1 MEAIREYLNNLFMSL
16 PETPAVLRAKA
27 ELLEMME
34 DKYEELIREGKSE
47 KEAVGIVLSEFGNF
61 EELAEELGIDE
72 YLNKNQDSS
81 ESAEQNNQT
90 EKQNKGAGRPRTEC
104 HWSFNEAKEYVEYS
118 WKHAAY
124 IAVGVMFCI
133 WSPYLESVL
142 SSAGG
147 SGYMPA
153 FVANAI
159 GTSCMFLL
167 IAVAVGLFCAA
178 SAQRKRYGNIARY
191 QIVTDEKAAH
201 YLTARRDK
209 DEQRRLYF
217 RIFGVALCILSVVPS
232 SVNFFE
238 NPLVREI
245 VDSSVLA
252 IVGVG
257 VLLLILSCSVGNRYD
272 ELRRAQIGAGTGQNV
287 QNPQSVPVME
297 HHKRGMPLSVVLLLI
312 FLGFV
317 VVGGSIAGG
326 IIYSV
331 TSYDGETSQTK
342 EQYDVQEV
350 EKVLVDMDMGTVNIE
365 MGEVDA
371 IQFEYS
377 GNTKQSPVVTNEN
390 GVLRVK
396 EKGSGGFHFSLFR
409 FWPWNSGEH
418 STTIIIPA
426 NQTGIIY
433 EIEADAGNVNLSN
446 VQGKSVKIDV
456 DAGNIEASGC
466 VFAEKS
472 TLEADAGNINVS
484 ESSFHYLN
492 ADVDAGNLECHLT
505 DPVSWYDLDLDVD
518 LGDVEINGQKMG
530 GTYKAQPGADA
541 PEGGYHIKAE
551 VDLGNIEITGNE
563 SEV

>member
-47 KEAVGIVLSEFGNF
+47 KEAVGTVLSEFGNL

-72 YLNKNQDSS
+72 YLKKNQASS
-81 ESAEQNNQT
+81 ESTENDRQE
-90 EKQNKGAGRPRTEC
+90 EKQNKGAGRSRTEFY
-104 HWSFNEAKEYVEYS
+104 WSFDEAKRYVEYS

-124 IAVGVMFCI
+124 IAVGVMLCI
-133 WSPYLESVL
+133 WSPYFESVL

-147 SGYMPA
+147 SGYMSA
-153 FVANAI
+153 LVANAI
-159 GTSCMFLL
+159 GTSCMFLF
-167 IAVAVGLFCAA
+167 IAVAVGLFCTA

-209 DEQRRLYF
+209 DEQRRLYC
-217 RIFGVALCILSVVPS
+217 RIIGVALCILSVVPS

-238 NPLVREI
+238 NPLYREI

-287 QNPQSVPVME
+287 QNPQNVPMME
-297 HHKRGMPLSVVLLLI
+297 YHKKGMPLSAVLLLI
-312 FLGFV
+312 FLGFL
-317 VVGGSIAGG
+317 VVGGSIVGAF
-326 IIYSV
+326 IYSAN
-331 TSYDGETSQTK
+331 SFDGEVSQTK
-342 EQYDVQEV
+342 EQYEAEGV
-350 EKVLVDMDMGTVNIE
+350 EKVVVDMDMGTVNIQ
-365 MGEVDA
+365 MDEVDA

-377 GNTKQSPVVTNEN
+377 GNTNQAPVVTNEN

-396 EKGSGGFHFSLFR
+396 EKGSGGFHFSF
-409 FWPWNSGEH
+409 FHWPWNSGKRN
-418 STTIIIPA
+418 TTIIIPA
-426 NQTGIIY
+426 SQTDIIY
-433 EIEADAGNVNLSN
+433 EIEADAGNVYLSN

-456 DAGNIEASGC
+456 DAGNIEASC
-466 VFAEKS
+466 CTFTEKS

-484 ESSFHYLN
+484 ESSFRDLN
-492 ADVDAGNLECHLT
+492 ADVNAGNLECYLT
-505 DPVSWYDLDLDVD
+505 VPISWYKLDLDVD
-518 LGDVEINGQKMG
+518 LGNVEINGQNMG
-530 GTYKAQPGADA
+530 GTYKAEPREDA
-541 PEGGYHIKAE
+541 PEGDYRIKAE
-551 VDLGNIEITGNE
+551 VDLGNIEITGE
-563 SEV
+563 SRDY

>member
-47 KEAVGIVLSEFGNF
+47 KEAVGTVLSEFGNL

-72 YLNKNQDSS
+72 YLKKNQASS
-81 ESAEQNNQT
+81 ESTENDMQE
-90 EKQNKGAGRPRTEC
+90 EKQNKGAGRPRTEF
-104 HWSFNEAKEYVEYS
+104 HWSFDEAKRYVEYS

-124 IAVGVMFCI
+124 IAIGVMLCI

-147 SGYMPA
+147 SGYMSA
-153 FVANAI
+153 LVANAI
-159 GTSCMFLL
+159 GTSCMFLF

-191 QIVTDEKAAH
+191 YIVTDEKAAH

-217 RIFGVALCILSVVPS
+217 RIFGIALCILSVVPS

-238 NPLVREI
+238 NPLYREI
-245 VDSSVLA
+245 VDSSVLG

-287 QNPQSVPVME
+287 HNPQSAPVME
-297 HHKRGMPLSVVLLLI
+297 YHKKGMPLSAVLLLI
-312 FLGFV
+312 FLGFL
-317 VVGGSIAGG
+317 VVGGTIVGG

-331 TSYDGETSQTK
+331 SFYDGDTSQV
-342 EQYDVQEV
+342 EGQYDAGRV
-350 EKVLVDMDMGTVNIE
+350 EKVVVDMDMGTVNIE
-365 MGEVDA
+365 MDEVDA

-377 GNTKQSPVVTNEN
+377 GNTQQAPVVTNEN

-396 EKGSGGFHFSLFR
+396 EKGSGGFHFGLFH
-409 FWPWNSGEH
+409 WPWNSGKRN
-418 STTIIIPA
+418 TTIIIPA
-426 NQTGIIY
+426 SQTDIIY
-433 EIEADAGNVNLSN
+433 EIEADAGNVYLSR
-446 VQGKSVKIDV
+446 VRGKSVKIDV
-456 DAGNIEASGC
+456 DAGNIETSGC
-466 VFAEKS
+466 TFAEKS
-472 TLEADAGNINVS
+472 MLEADAGNINVS
-484 ESSFHYLN
+484 DSSFRDLN
-492 ADVDAGNLECHLT
+492 ADVDAGNLQCDLI
-505 DPVSWYDLDLDVD
+505 DPISWYKLDLDVD
-518 LGDVEINGQKMG
+518 LGDIEIDGQNMG
-530 GTYKAQPGADA
+530 GTYKAEPREDA
-541 PEGGYHIKAE
+541 PEGSYRIKAE
-551 VDLGNIEITGNE
+551 VDLGNIDITGARD
-563 SEV
+563 